1 MIRGTDLM
9 RCAQNHDHAAALRLR
24 NPSRAV
30 LVTVVAA
37 AALAGCAQRDSIK
50 VGSVPDDYR
59 TNHPIIVAEQEEK
72 IDLPVGV
79 GDQAMSQVQRVALRG
94 YMAHYDASAGAPVTI
109 LYPVGT
115 ANAAAASLVAADI
128 ARDIQRS
135 GVAGGRVLSMP
146 YEAGSPEASPPIRVS
161 YRRMKASTGQCGR
174 WPEDILQTTENKH
187 YANFGCAY
195 QNNLA
200 AQMANPADLLG
211 PRAPGDI
218 DAENRGD
225 ALDDYKSRE
234 VSGTFRDTSEVDYS
248 F

>member
-1 MIRGTDLM
+1 M
-9 RCAQNHDHAAALRLR
+9 RSALYHDHAGPARPGAARV
-24 NPSRAV
+24 V
-30 LVTVVAA
+30 LLAAIA
-37 AALAGCAQRDSIK
+37 AALLTGCARRDSVT

-79 GDQAMSQVQRVALRG
+79 GDNAMSPIQRTALDG
-94 YMAHYDASAGAPVTI
+94 YMAYYEQSAGAPVTI
-109 LYPVGT
+109 LYPAGS
-115 ANAAAASLVAADI
+115 ANAVAASLVAADI
-128 ARDIQRS
+128 ARHIHSR
-135 GVAGGRVLSMP
+135 GVAGGRVVSMP
-146 YEAGSPEASPPIRVS
+146 YEAGAPEASPPIRVS

-174 WPEDILQTTENKH
+174 WPEDISNTVDNKH

-225 ALDDYKSRE
+225 ALTDYKNRA
-234 VSGTFRDTSEVDYS
+234 VSGSFRQNSEVDY
-248 F
+248 

>member
-1 MIRGTDLM
+1 M
-9 RCAQNHDHAAALRLR
+9 RSAQNHDHAGRERFRAAG
-24 NPSRAV
+24 RAV
-30 LVTVVAA
+30 LLTAVAA
-37 AALAGCAQRDSIK
+37 AVLAGCARRDSIK

-59 TNHPIIVAEQEEK
+59 TNHPIVVAEQEEK

-79 GDQAMSQVQRVALRG
+79 GDQAMSRVQRVALNG
-94 YMAHYDASAGAPVTI
+94 YLAHYDASAGAPVTI
-109 LYPVGT
+109 LYPAGS

-128 ARDIQRS
+128 ARHMNRS
-135 GVAGGRVLSMP
+135 GVPGGRVLSMP
-146 YEAGSPEASPPIRVS
+146 YETGSPEASPPIRVS

-174 WPEDILQTTENKH
+174 WPDDLLQTTENKH

-200 AQMANPADLLG
+200 AQIANPADLLG

-218 DAENRGD
+218 DAENRGN
-225 ALDDYKSRE
+225 ALDEYKNRK
-234 VSGTFRDTSEVDYS
+234 VSGTFRENSEVDYS

>member
-1 MIRGTDLM
+1 M
-9 RCAQNHDHAAALRLR
+9 RSAQNHDHAGRHRLR
-24 NPSRAV
+24 AAARAAILTAVTAAV
-30 LVTVVAA
+30 LT
-37 AALAGCAQRDSIK
+37 GCAQRDSIK

-59 TNHPIIVAEQEEK
+59 TNHPITVSEQEEK

-79 GDQAMSQVQRVALRG
+79 GDHAMSRVQRVALNG
-94 YMAHYDASAGAPVTI
+94 YMAHYDAGAGSPITI
-109 LYPVGT
+109 LYPAGT

-128 ARDIQRS
+128 ARHIHRS
-135 GVAGGRVLSMP
+135 GISSGQVLSMP
-146 YEAGSPEASPPIRVS
+146 YETGSADASPPIRVS

-174 WPEDILQTTENKH
+174 WPEDLLRTTENKH

-200 AQMANPADLLG
+200 AQIANPADLLG

-225 ALDDYKSRE
+225 ALDEYKARE
-234 VSGTFRDTSEVDYS
+234 VSGNFRDNSEVDY
-248 F
+248 

>member
-1 MIRGTDLM
+1 M
-9 RCAQNHDHAAALRLR
+9 RSAQYHDHSGASPRGAAT
-24 NPSRAV
+24 RAV
-30 LVTVVAA
+30 LLAAIAA
-37 AALAGCAQRDSIK
+37 AVLTGCARRDSIT

-59 TNHPIIVAEQEEK
+59 TNHPIVVAEQEEK

-79 GDQAMSQVQRVALRG
+79 GDNTMSRIQRTALSG
-94 YMAHYDASAGAPVTI
+94 YIAHYDESAGAPITI
-109 LYPVGT
+109 LYPSGS
-115 ANAAAASLVAADI
+115 ANAVAAGLVAADI
-128 ARDIQRS
+128 ARHIQSR
-135 GVAGGRVLSMP
+135 GIPGGRVVSMP
-146 YEAGSPEASPPIRVS
+146 YEAGAPDASPPIRVS

-174 WPEDILQTTENKH
+174 WPDDILKTTDNKH

-225 ALDDYKSRE
+225 ALDEYKARE
-234 VSGTFRDTSEVDYS
+234 VTGTFRDNIEVDY
-248 F
+248 

>member
-1 MIRGTDLM
+1 M
-9 RCAQNHDHAAALRLR
+9 RSALYHDHAGPARPGAARV
-24 NPSRAV
+24 V
-30 LVTVVAA
+30 LLAAIA
-37 AALAGCAQRDSIK
+37 AALLTGCARRDSVT

-79 GDQAMSQVQRVALRG
+79 GDNAMSPIQRTALDG
-94 YMAHYDASAGAPVTI
+94 YMAHYEQSAGAPVTI
-109 LYPVGT
+109 LYPAGS
-115 ANAAAASLVAADI
+115 ANAVAASLVAADV
-128 ARDIQRS
+128 ARHIHSR
-135 GVAGGRVLSMP
+135 GVAGGRVVSMP
-146 YEAGSPEASPPIRVS
+146 YEAGAPEASPPIRVS

-174 WPEDILQTTENKH
+174 WPEDISNTVDNKH

-225 ALDDYKSRE
+225 ALTDYKNRA
-234 VSGTFRDTSEVDYS
+234 VSGSFRQNSEVDY
-248 F
+248 

>member
-1 MIRGTDLM
+1 M
-9 RCAQNHDHAAALRLR
+9 RSALYHDHAGPARPGATRVVLLAAI
-24 NPSRAV
+24 
-30 LVTVVAA
+30 A
-37 AALAGCAQRDSIK
+37 AALLTGCARRDSVT

-79 GDQAMSQVQRVALRG
+79 GDNAMSPIQRTALDG
-94 YMAHYDASAGAPVTI
+94 YMAYYEQSAGAPVTI
-109 LYPVGT
+109 LYPAGS
-115 ANAAAASLVAADI
+115 ANAVAASLVAADI
-128 ARDIQRS
+128 ARHIHSR
-135 GVAGGRVLSMP
+135 GVAGGRVVSMP
-146 YEAGSPEASPPIRVS
+146 YEAGAPEASPPIRVS

-174 WPEDILQTTENKH
+174 WPEDISNTVDNKH

-225 ALDDYKSRE
+225 ALTDYKNRA
-234 VSGTFRDTSEVDYS
+234 VSGSFRQNSEVDY
-248 F
+248 